1 MHLNN
6 LIKRSLLTILGI
18 IFLQSAFSQENY
30 IQGFV
35 VNPDGDTIHGL
46 IDYRNWK
53 KNPDKISFKKQASD
67 NPIIHTPLSIKY
79 FGVADEIYAGAIV
92 ETDLSRI
99 KTDELEHGKEPKIK
113 VDTIFLQSIILGT
126 KSLYLYNTDAG
137 RELFYILQDTT
148 FNMLIYKRYLSDI
161 ETSDIKEN
169 KKYLSQLAV
178 YLKDCPTIQ
187 QNFKSLQYSR
197 KSLEKLFLTYYD
209 CVEKPLTFQKKQE
222 KLKAEFGA
230 IAGLTLN
237 NLAFGGEESIDLTK
251 LDFKT
256 DVSYSIGTY
265 INLVLARNQG
275 KWSLYN
281 ELAFS
286 PYKVENYSEYYVSEN
301 EYTYYTTTLGYSYLK
316 LNTMVR
322 FSYPFGKTSVFINAG
337 MSNGYALSETNQINV
352 EKKFYS
358 SETNEDFP
366 VLAVTRL
373 YEQGI
378 IAGLGG
384 KYDKFSFEFRF
395 ERGNGM
401 SAMMNLD
408 SKTTRYLFLL
418 GYKF

>member
-1 MHLNN
+1 MLA
-6 LIKRSLLTILGI
+6 ILGI
-18 IFLQSAFSQENY
+18 LFLQSTFSQENY

-35 VNPDGDTIHGL
+35 VNTDGDTIHGL
-46 IDYRNWK
+46 IDYRNWG
-53 KNPDKISFKKQASD
+53 KNPDKISFKKQISD
-67 NPIIHTPLSIKY
+67 NPISFSPLSIKY
-79 FGVADEIYAGAIV
+79 FGVADEIYAGVIV

-99 KTDELEHGKEPKIK
+99 KNGELEHGKEPKIQ
-113 VDTIFLQSIILGT
+113 VDTIFLQSMILGA
-126 KSLYLYNTDAG
+126 KSLYFYNTASG

-148 FNMLIYKRYLSDI
+148 FTMLTYKRYLSD
-161 ETSDIKEN
+161 TKATYLSDTKATYIKEN

-178 YLKDCPTIQ
+178 YLKDCPGIQ
-187 QNFKSLQYSR
+187 RNFENLQYSGEC
-197 KSLEKLFLTYYD
+197 LEKLFLIYYD
-209 CVEKPLTFQKKQE
+209 CVEKPLTFHKKQE

-237 NLAFGGEESIDLTK
+237 NLAFGGEESIDLKK

-265 INLVLARNQG
+265 INLVLPRNQG

-286 PYKVENYSEYYVSEN
+286 PYKVENSYEYYIGGIG
-301 EYTYYTTTLGYSYLK
+301 YTYYTSTLGYSYLK

-322 FSYPFGKTSVFINAG
+322 FSYPFGKTSVFVNAG
-337 MSNGYALSETNQINV
+337 MSNGYALSETNQVNV
-352 EKKFYS
+352 EKNYS
-358 SETNEDFP
+358 SVINLDSP

-401 SAMMNLD
+401 SAMDNLD